1 MDNDKKHTCRL
12 ALDFYNNKIEKLD
25 WPSHSPDLNP
35 IENLWSIIKQKLEK
49 EDIWKKS
56 EFIEK
61 IEKVWE
67 ELSEEIVQ
75 NCIDSMPRRLSMCI
89 KNEGTYIDY

>member
-25 WPSHSPDLNP
+25 WPSYTPYLNP

-56 EFIEK
+56 ELIEK
-61 IEKVWE
+61 NWESMGGVVWRNCTKLYWFNAEKTFNVH
-67 ELSEEIVQ
+67 
-75 NCIDSMPRRLSMCI
+75 
-89 KNEGTYIDY
+89 